1 MHEPLY
7 WDDAYPIALN
17 IRKNFPQME
26 LSAATPQ
33 ELRAAVLAL
42 EGFADDPDMGHV
54 ERLEDIQR
62 EWLDL
67 ID

>member
-7 WDDAYPIALN
+7 WDDAYPIALK
-17 IRKNFPQME
+17 IRRFFPRIE
-26 LSAATPQ
+26 LTSASAH
-33 ELRAAVLAL
+33 ELRTLVLQL
-42 EGFADDPDMGHV
+42 EGFADDPTMGHT

-67 ID
+67 T